1 MFKIF
6 DQQEPTY
13 DEAKKFIGG
22 YIQSV
27 PLENDDRLLCDE
39 EGKLKGLAPNPEAQ
53 SKINALEILDEKEDN
68 KYFIVERV
76 VNV

>member
-1 MFKIF
+1 MYYILKQGW
-6 DQQEPTY
+6 DKTVNTTY
-13 DEAKKFIGG
+13 MADKG
-22 YIQSV
+22 YATI
-27 PLENDDRLLCDE
+27 E
-39 EGKLKGLAPNPEAQ
+39 EAQ